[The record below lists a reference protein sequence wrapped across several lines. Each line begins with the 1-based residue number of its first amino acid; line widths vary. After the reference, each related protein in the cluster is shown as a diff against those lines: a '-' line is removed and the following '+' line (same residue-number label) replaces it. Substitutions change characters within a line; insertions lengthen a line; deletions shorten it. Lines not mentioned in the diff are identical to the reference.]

1 MSPAPQLASY
11 VSTFI
16 RSKSLANRQRHES
29 PSPARAM
36 PPPAKNSR
44 YVRVAMASTDS
55 HDEFKPDDSNAKQN
69 SPAALRSFVDD
80 AANFKAPTTA
90 IVLYLFIIAA

>member
-1 MSPAPQLASY
+1 MSS
-11 VSTFI
+11 I
-16 RSKSLANRQRHES
+16 D
-29 PSPARAM
+29 
-36 PPPAKNSR
+36 SR
-44 YVRVAMASTDS
+44 DQI
-55 HDEFKPDDSNAKQN
+55 KLDDANAKQN